1 MNTHKRRYKTYNNDG
16 TLNTS
21 VHKSHVTLD
30 DLKNYYTVLCLR
42 EKRSL
47 NSTYKFQKINQHAS
61 KFFSL

>member
-30 DLKNYYTVLCLR
+30 DLKIILFYVPKK
-42 EKRSL
+42 KRSVY
-47 NSTYKFQKINQHAS
+47 STYKFQKIGQHAS